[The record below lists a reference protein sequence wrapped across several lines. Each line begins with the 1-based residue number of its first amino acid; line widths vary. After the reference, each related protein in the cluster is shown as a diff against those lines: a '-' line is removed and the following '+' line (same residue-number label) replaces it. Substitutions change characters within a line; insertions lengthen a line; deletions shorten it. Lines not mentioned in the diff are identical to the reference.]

1 MQCGLHVFEEHFNE
15 EKKKK
20 NVAGSYSSYKE
31 GFGGVP
37 KVERS
42 LSVKL
47 VKDGHLPGPSE

>member
-1 MQCGLHVFEEHFNE
+1 MRR
-15 EKKKK
+15 KKKK